1 MLIGT
6 ALLATTALS
15 TDALTTA
22 IGSTALLGG
31 SLWALVQSSN
41 AILNNVEAFAER
53 KHISGLMV
61 GVGLGILHSVPEF
74 AVAVTSAVSGAKE
87 LAIGNLVGANVAHVF
102 LILGAVAAIG
112 GVKSGAGNTW
122 KFNMLSMGGATIGF
136 AALLATGTLTPV
148 MGFGMAGLGL
158 GYMAAN
164 LILNKREADK
174 HKHGHHHEHDDH
186 DHSHHH
192 HDHGHSHGHHC
203 SHGAP
208 GAKNTLSNI
217 FWSVAGMGALIYSAD
232 LVVESA
238 SNVARFGG
246 ISEAVIGTL
255 AVAFGTALPE
265 LTNNVKA
272 ALRGNTDLAVGN
284 ILSCNIFNIL
294 AVGGVL
300 GFAGTQVPDSFTLN
314 SAEGIFNLAALGTSA
329 GLMTTTLT
337 SGKGNIKKWQGYAAM
352 AIYAGYVG
360 TSLYFG
366 TDNKEREHIS
376 MPPISEIYIPA

>member
-1 MLIGT
+1 MIVGT

-31 SLWALVQSSN
+31 SLWALIQSSN
-41 AILNNVEAFAER
+41 TILNNVEAYADR

-74 AVAVTSAVSGAKE
+74 AVAVSSAVSGAKE

-112 GVKSGAGNTW
+112 GVKSGSGNTW
-122 KFNMLSMGGATIGF
+122 KFNMLAMGGASIGF
-136 AALLATGTLTPV
+136 AALLATGSLTPV

-164 LILNKREADK
+164 LLLNKKEANK
-174 HKHGHHHEHDDH
+174 QKHGHEDHHH
-186 DHSHHH
+186 HHH
-192 HDHGHSHGHHC
+192 HDHSDHGHHC
-203 SHGAP
+203 HHGAP
-208 GAKNTLSNI
+208 GAKNTLANI

-272 ALRGNTDLAVGN
+272 AFRGNTDLAVGN

-329 GLMTTTLT
+329 TLMTATLT
-337 SGKGNIKKWQGYAAM
+337 SGKGTIKKWQGYAAM
-352 AIYAGYVG
+352 AIYAGYVA
-360 TSLYFG
+360 TSLHFG
-366 TDNKEREHIS
+366 TDNKEREHTS
-376 MPPISEIYIPA
+376 MPPISEIYLPA